1 MEIISSHVFAQIN
14 IELIVCSSDLRWK
27 MTLEFYHY
35 KLRVLLCY
43 HMLGTK
49 GMEVN
54 LGKQFKILHEQC
66 INMVQNLFGCEL
78 QVFYTWEML
87 LIGKHIKSTTCK
99 S

>member
-14 IELIVCSSDLRWK
+14 IELIVFSSDLWWK
-27 MTLEFYHY
+27 ITLEFYHY

-43 HMLGTK
+43 CMLGK
-49 GMEVN
+49 EGSAGD
-54 LGKQFKILHEQC
+54 LGKQFKILVK
-66 INMVQNLFGCEL
+66 NVFGCEL

-87 LIGKHIKSTTCK
+87 LIGKLIKSTTCK